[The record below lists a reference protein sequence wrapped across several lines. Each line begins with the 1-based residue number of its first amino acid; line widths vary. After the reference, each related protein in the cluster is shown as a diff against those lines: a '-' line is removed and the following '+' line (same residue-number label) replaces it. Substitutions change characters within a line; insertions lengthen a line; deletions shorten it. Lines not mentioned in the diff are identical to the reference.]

1 MRCGSVSSRPGT
13 GFEVK
18 AVPQDDFLA
27 FPILSTTL
35 FLAPEATTVRLLL
48 EHGASTATPGPGGLT
63 PLHFGV
69 MRSGVDIVRLLLE
82 HGADPSAKNEE

>member
-1 MRCGSVSSRPGT
+1 MRRRVRILRQVLSLYFRVGMRCGSVSSRPGT

-48 EHGASTATPGPGGLT
+48 EHGASSATPGPA
-63 PLHFGV
+63 V
-69 MRSGVDIVRLLLE
+69 SR
-82 HGADPSAKNEE
+82 PSISES